1 MVNSDSRIA
10 VLTRL
15 MHGIGGV
22 GLVLMMFFTVFD
34 VLFRYMGRPMVGS
47 YDVISLMGLIVLGLA
62 IPETTR
68 IEGHV
73 FVDAVIEKVGPR
85 TKRTV
90 GVITRILSI
99 GLFVLLFAGSVF
111 KGLEFQSKG
120 EVSQTLHIPLCGAIY
135 AFAFCGLMQCVI
147 ILLEMVQLIKGGTE
161 NE

>member
-1 MVNSDSRIA
+1 MINSDSRIA

-15 MHGIGGV
+15 MHRIGSI
-22 GLVLMMFFTVFD
+22 GLVAMMLFTVFD
-34 VLFRYMGRPMVGS
+34 VVFRYMGRPVVGA
-47 YDVISLMGLIVLGLA
+47 YDVISIMGLIVIGFA

-73 FVDAVIEKVGPR
+73 FVDAVIEKMGFQ
-85 TKRTV
+85 TKRVV
-90 GVITRILSI
+90 GIVTRLLSI
-99 GLFVLLFAGSVF
+99 GLFVLFFAGSVF

-135 AFAFCGLMQCVI
+135 AFAFCGLIQCVVI
-147 ILLEMVQLIKGGTE
+147 SLEVVGLIKGGAE